1 MKELSI
7 IIPVYNEKKTILQ
20 IIDKIN
26 KVKNISKQIIV
37 VDDYSVDG
45 SREIL
50 LKNKNKIGSLL
61 LHDKN
66 QGKGAAIRTAQ
77 KYIRGKYTVIQ
88 DADLE
93 YNPNDYMSLLKVIKK
108 KKFSVVY
115 GSRVLNKKRYQLES
129 FIDY

>member
-45 SREIL
+45 SR
-50 LKNKNKIGSLL
+50 
-61 LHDKN
+61 
-66 QGKGAAIRTAQ
+66 
-77 KYIRGKYTVIQ
+77 
-88 DADLE
+88 
-93 YNPNDYMSLLKVIKK
+93 
-108 KKFSVVY
+108 
-115 GSRVLNKKRYQLES
+115 
-129 FIDY
+129 